1 MWPIVEVVRLHRV
14 HQCLTTAAVV
24 CLVAVVARNLG
35 LQPRVP
41 LWDHAYD
48 AVALLAV
55 AICGVRA
62 CSTRGAE
69 RAAAA
74 LFGLGLLLCASADIY
89 FSVVLGNLAEI
100 PYPSLADVG
109 YLGFYPAAYAGLV
122 LLLRARAPRLS
133 SGVWLDGILCA
144 LAGAAVGA
152 ALVLNLVAST
162 HGSLATVATNIAYPL
177 ADAMLLSFVVA
188 VWFVAGR
195 GAGTTWRLLGVA
207 FAGWAIAD
215 VIYLIQAAR
224 DTYVEFT
231 MLDTAWP
238 LCGLLI
244 ALAAG
249 RPAGRLEARA
259 VRRGMLVIPAVATLM
274 ALGVLVVDHYV
285 RVNIVAV
292 WLATAAVG
300 AAVVRFAL
308 AFRQNLRT
316 LDASEVEAAT
326 DHLTDLGNR
335 RALLAHLERLVAG
348 ATPERPALLALFDL
362 DGFKGYNDTFGHPAG
377 DALLTRL
384 GRALDAAVAGS
395 GAAFRMG
402 GDEFCVAAPVYDRH
416 LLERAR
422 EALCAFG
429 EGFDVRCS
437 YGTVAIGLEATDA
450 SEALRVADQRMYA
463 NKRGG
468 RRSSGETVHEVLL
481 RVAAEHDGELR
492 DHVDD
497 VAVLAELVAR
507 ELRLSD
513 AEVLEV
519 RRAAALHDIGKVAIP
534 DSILRAPRALT
545 EDEWGY
551 MRQHT
556 LIGERIIAAAPELA
570 GVARIVRSSHE
581 RYDGGGYPDGLATD
595 AIPLGA
601 RIVAVC
607 DSYDAIVSD
616 RAYRAGRTHEEALA
630 ELSRCAGTQ
639 FDPEVVAA
647 FRLAQHSAPPALVA

>member
-1 MWPIVEVVRLHRV
+1 MADLKIVRLHRV
-14 HQCLTTAAVV
+14 HQCLTTAAVL

-35 LQPRVP
+35 LELRVP

-62 CSTRGAE
+62 WSTTGAE
-69 RAAAA
+69 RAASA

-89 FSVVLGNLAEI
+89 FSVVLMDLAEI

-109 YLGFYPAAYAGLV
+109 YLGFYPPAYAGLV

-162 HGSLATVATNIAYPL
+162 RRLVGDGRHQYR
-177 ADAMLLSFVVA
+177 LSAGRRDVA
-188 VWFVAGR
+188 VVCRRRVVRRRARCRHDVA
-195 GAGTTWRLLGVA
+195 
-207 FAGWAIAD
+207 
-215 VIYLIQAAR
+215 AAR
-224 DTYVEFT
+224 RGIRRLGDRGRD
-231 MLDTAWP
+231 LPHPGGAWH
-238 LCGLLI
+238 LRGVH
-244 ALAAG
+244 AAG
-249 RPAGRLEARA
+249 HGMAA
-259 VRRGMLVIPAVATLM
+259 VRTADRARGGPPAA
-274 ALGVLVVDHYV
+274 
-285 RVNIVAV
+285 
-292 WLATAAVG
+292 
-300 AAVVRFAL
+300 
-308 AFRQNLRT
+308 
-316 LDASEVEAAT
+316 
-326 DHLTDLGNR
+326 
-335 RALLAHLERLVAG
+335 
-348 ATPERPALLALFDL
+348 
-362 DGFKGYNDTFGHPAG
+362 
-377 DALLTRL
+377 
-384 GRALDAAVAGS
+384 
-395 GAAFRMG
+395 
-402 GDEFCVAAPVYDRH
+402 GDEFCVAAPVYDRQ

-429 EGFDVRCS
+429 EGFEVRCS
-437 YGTVAIGLEATDA
+437 YGTVALGLEATDA

-497 VAVLAELVAR
+497 VAVLAEVVAR
-507 ELRLSD
+507 ELQLSD

-534 DSILRAPRALT
+534 DSILQAPRALT
-545 EDEWGY
+545 EDEWRY
-551 MRQHT
+551 MRRHT

-595 AIPLGA
+595 EIPLGA

-616 RAYRAGRTHEEALA
+616 RAYRSGRTHEEALA

-647 FRLAQHSAPPALVA
+647 FRMAQRRDVSRRTRLA